1 MVAAT
6 AVACAQFDLFE
17 NPNRAQRPG
26 FPYLVVMQN
35 DQSEHYSTRFV
46 MPLARLVKLPAH
58 LPRRLAQTVRIE
70 GELLHPAAHLSA
82 SLPRQVLGASI
93 GSLKAQADVLR
104 DALDAV
110 GSGV

>member
-1 MVAAT
+1 MV

-35 DQSEHYSTRFV
+35 DQFEHYSTRFV
-46 MPLARLVKLPAH
+46 MPLARLAKVPANLPH
-58 LPRRLAQTVRIE
+58 RLTQTVRIA
-70 GELLHPAAHLSA
+70 GEMLHPAAHLSA
-82 SLPRQVLGASI
+82 PLPRHVLGARI
-93 GSLKAQADVLR
+93 GSLEAQADVLR

-110 GSGV
+110 VGGV

>member
-6 AVACAQFDLFE
+6 CAQFDLFE

-35 DQSEHYSTRFV
+35 DQFEHFSTRFV
-46 MPLARLVKLPAH
+46 MPLARLEKLPAD

-70 GELLHPAAHLSA
+70 GEMLHPAAHLSA
-82 SLPRQVLGASI
+82 ALPRHVLGAPI
-93 GSLKAQADVLR
+93 GSLKAQSDVLR

-110 GSGV
+110 VSGV